1 MVISG
6 IFDWLS
12 NILSNVLSPILST
25 FGTNFL
31 QCLDQGPRILYT
43 PLDLELNTPKP
54 GIARTTEPTTT
65 QRIIEGKS
73 NLESYDAF
81 ISCKI
86 QAVLKH
92 VGIEV
97 ESDQKDG
104 SVHSSH

>member
-1 MVISG
+1 MILSG

-65 QRIIEGKS
+65 QRVIEGKS
-73 NLESYDAF
+73 NLDSF
-81 ISCKI
+81 
-86 QAVLKH
+86 AVYIPNIIFKLL
-92 VGIEV
+92 
-97 ESDQKDG
+97 SN
-104 SVHSSH
+104 